1 MTRVPSAAASS
12 ARRSWQA
19 LLCLPRDWRSLSRS
33 KSMPAIGASAALL
46 VGLGT
51 LAVTF
56 DATPEQVGPRWL
68 GRLDDH
74 VPGPEARATQLLGA
88 TAIGLEAELRR
99 VDAGRD
105 GKVRALDAE
114 LVRLRDAQAE
124 LGKQQAG
131 LESRL
136 AAAIELAAA
145 KGGAFDLVEEVQA
158 LRLAPAALLLRETA
172 ESGRPFAPAL
182 DQFAVLVAG
191 VDSGSFENA
200 PPVMEQIA
208 SLQSYADTGVV
219 SWRDLRRS
227 FVSLPGLIERADP
240 LSWWDWGLVV
250 AGWRDDPLAPLHQAQ
265 AALMVDDLEGAI
277 ASLAALHGEA
287 ALVAEGWLALARA
300 RLAADA
306 LVSDLCQFALAA
318 AASPSALGSTLA
330 SSSGAKPA
338 VRRSLWGAVHTTISA
353 GSLSR

>member
-1 MTRVPSAAASS
+1 
-12 ARRSWQA
+12 
-19 LLCLPRDWRSLSRS
+19 
-33 KSMPAIGASAALL
+33 MPAIGASAALL

-51 LAVTF
+51 LALTF

-74 VPGPEARATQLLGA
+74 LSGPGARATQLLGA
-88 TAIGLEAELRR
+88 TAVGLEAKLRR
-99 VDAGRD
+99 VDAGPD
-105 GKVRALDAE
+105 GNVPALDAE

-145 KGGAFDLVEEVQA
+145 KGGAFDLAEEVQA
-158 LRLAPAALLLRETA
+158 LRLVPAALLLREAT

-182 DQFAVLVAG
+182 EQFAAVMAG
-191 VDSGSFENA
+191 VDSADFETVTPA
-200 PPVMEQIA
+200 MDQIA

-219 SWRDLRRS
+219 TWRDLRRS
-227 FVSLPGLIERADP
+227 FASLPDLIERADP
-240 LSWWDWGLVV
+240 LGWWDWSLAV
-250 AGWRDDPLAPLHQAQ
+250 AGWRDDPLAPLDEAQ
-265 AALMVDDLEGAI
+265 AALMVDDLESAI
-277 ASLAALHGEA
+277 ASLAALQGEA
-287 ALVAEGWLALARA
+287 AVVTEGWLALARA

-306 LVSDLCQFALAA
+306 IVSDLYQRALAI
-318 AASPSALGSTLA
+318 AASPSALGSKLA

-338 VRRSLWGAVHTTISA
+338 VGRSPWRAAHTTISA
-353 GSLSR
+353 DTLSR